1 MSSPSD
7 PFEEGWPPPDLEEVL
22 SRIDDVEMAQKL
34 RLLAREMHQAKFDL
48 DALLALDDEFEIM
61 QAVGALDDLR
71 ARAVLVRLL
80 ALIALRRR
88 A

>member
-48 DALLALDDEFEIM
+48 DA
-61 QAVGALDDLR
+61 R
-71 ARAVLVRLL
+71 AR
-80 ALIALRRR
+80 RRV
-88 A
+88 